1 MDKVYQYYQSAKDR
15 YAAWGI
21 DTDQVLQLLA
31 EKPFSIHCWQ
41 GDDVGGFEKDNAVL
55 EGGGILVSGNY
66 PGKARNIAELHQD
79 LEKVL
84 SLVPGK
90 HRISLHASYGDF
102 QGNFKDRDQ
111 ITPRDFQSWIE
122 WAKEN
127 HCGLDFN
134 STFFSHPKADDGFTL
149 SHPDRDIREFWIE
162 HGKRCRE
169 ISAHIGKNL
178 QDKCVHNLWIPD
190 GSKDITLNRFKHRE
204 ILLQSLNEIFNT
216 MYPKEFLFDTVE
228 GKLFGIGSES
238 FTSGS
243 YDFYLGYAIK
253 NQIGICLDIG
263 HFHPTE
269 SVADKISA
277 VLQFVDKIL
286 LHITRGIHWDSDHV
300 VILNDPLL
308 ELMQEVVWAD
318 ALNRVYFGLDYFD
331 ASINRVGAYVIGI
344 RAAQKA
350 LLAAMLSPVVQLRT
364 YERERKN
371 FERLALLEEAKTM
384 PLGDVWNYF
393 CALHEVPPAEK
404 YIGEI
409 QQYEK
414 QVLIKR

>member
-1 MDKVYQYYQSAKDR
+1 MDKIYQYYQAAKER
-15 YAAWGI
+15 YAEWEV
-21 DTDQVLQLLA
+21 DTDKILQILV

-66 PGKARNIAELHQD
+66 PGKARNIHELHQD

-84 SLVPGK
+84 SLIPGN

-102 QGNFKDRDQ
+102 KGQFKDRDQ
-111 ITPRDFQSWIE
+111 ISPSDFQSWIE
-122 WAKEN
+122 WAKAN
-127 HCGLDFN
+127 QAGIDFN

-149 SHPDRDIREFWIE
+149 SHPDKEIREFWIE

-169 ISAHIGKNL
+169 ISAYIGKAMQNR
-178 QDKCVHNLWIPD
+178 CVHNLWIPD
-190 GSKDITLNRFKHRE
+190 GSKDLTVFRFKHRE
-204 ILLQSLNEIFNT
+204 LLVQSLNEIFS
-216 MYPKEFLFDTVE
+216 MAYPKEFLLDTVE

-253 NQIGICLDIG
+253 NHVGICLDIG

-269 SVADKISA
+269 SVADKISS
-277 VLQFVDKIL
+277 VLQYVDSVL
-286 LHITRGIHWDSDHV
+286 LHITRGVHWDSDHIV
-300 VILNDPLL
+300 LMNDPVI
-308 ELMQEVVWAD
+308 ELMQEVVWAN

-331 ASINRVGAYVIGI
+331 ASVNRVGAYVVGI

-350 LLAAMLSPVVQLRT
+350 LLSALLSPLKKLRE
-364 YERERKN
+364 YESGKKY
-371 FERLALLEEAKTM
+371 FERLALLEESKTM

-393 CALHEVPPAEK
+393 CTVNEVVPAEK
-404 YIGEI
+404 YISEI
-409 QQYEK
+409 QKYEK
-414 QVLIKR
+414 QVLNSR